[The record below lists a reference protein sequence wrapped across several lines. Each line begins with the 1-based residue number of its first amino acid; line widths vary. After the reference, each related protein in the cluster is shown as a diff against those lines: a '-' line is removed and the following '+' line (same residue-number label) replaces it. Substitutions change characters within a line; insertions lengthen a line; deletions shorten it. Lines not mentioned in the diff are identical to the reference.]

1 MKKIIILLIIISI
14 SIIYCIDNSNREL
27 GRDKDPKTI
36 SDLSNFQLFTKKAI
50 WETLSL
56 PGMRFMVNRIFPEST
71 ISYLEVE
78 DRIVAFTIDDN
89 FCGRDNPDGDMTDE
103 VRELFKKYDAKAT
116 FFTSGSHFE
125 HTSNE
130 SIEKL
135 LDDGHELA
143 NHGMY
148 DFPYNKHS
156 ESEFENDFDSTLNA
170 LKLYTNNIPKWYRA
184 PHAKLS
190 KTMQKVLDK
199 RGYKHIM
206 CDGFANDT
214 SIPDPN
220 WISSFI
226 LRKIK
231 KGSIILIHMPEKGF
245 REWNL
250 EAIELT
256 LRGLSNRGFKI
267 LTVSELYNIY
277 DAE

>member
-27 GRDKDPKTI
+27 GRNKDPKTI
-36 SDLSNFQLFTKKAI
+36 SDLSNFQLFTKKTI

-56 PGMRFMVNRIFPEST
+56 PGMRFMVNRIFPKST

-78 DRIVAFTIDDN
+78 DRIVAFTIDDS

-214 SIPDPN
+214 SIPDPK